1 MTPRC
6 TGHGD
11 GTFSRVRT
19 FPVDGIGVPGPVAVA
34 VGLLNKDVKQD
45 VVVAHF
51 AANAVAVLLNSC
63 TLDLG
68 HGF

>member
-1 MTPRC
+1 M
-6 TGHGD
+6 
-11 GTFSRVRT
+11 RT

-51 AANAVAVLLNSC
+51 AANAVSVLLNTC
-63 TLDLG
+63 TVDFG
-68 HGF
+68 HGH